1 MYSCFMSVSY
11 AILGML
17 DVKPSYGYDLKKFY
31 DSFFG
36 QTKALAYGQ
45 VYGTLSRLNRDG
57 SIEETT
63 DDDEKSGG
71 PDRIRYQITKTG
83 EQELNGWLQKMEE
96 PSSEIQPTLYMKTV
110 LSILIGGETAD
121 YLDSQR
127 DYHLDKMREL
137 TKRKMNSPISDKLVI
152 DHKLMHIEAD
162 IKWIDL
168 TVSRL
173 GALKKEIKDGY
184 NNISC

>member
-1 MYSCFMSVSY
+1 MSVSY

-17 DVKPSYGYDLKKFY
+17 DVKPSYGYDLKKLY

-36 QTKALAYGQ
+36 QTKNLAYGQ
-45 VYGTLSRLNRDG
+45 VYSTLARLNRDG
-57 SIEETT
+57 NIEETVA
-63 DDDEKSGG
+63 DDEKSGG
-71 PDRIRYQITKTG
+71 PERIKYQITKDGTK
-83 EQELNGWLQKMEE
+83 ELHVWLQKMEE
-96 PSSEIQPTLYMKTV
+96 PSGEIQPTLYMKTV
-110 LSILIGGETAD
+110 LSILIGGEAAD
-121 YLDSQR
+121 YLDAQKT
-127 DYHLDKMREL
+127 YHLDKMREL
-137 TKRKMNSPISDKLVI
+137 TMLKMNSPISEKLLI

-173 GALKKEIKDGY
+173 SALKAEVQNGY